1 MYKGLYTF
9 FKPVPDHAP
18 TLVLQHQVVHL
29 CPVLGDH
36 LGPWLNHLGIHSGSE
51 DPCMGHAHQVPTNK
65 TTGQLCMEVPWGG
78 NTSDKILLQLRCR
91 RLNTYWDK
99 ELLDLLHGM
108 SHTQIGLWYG
118 CHHLDEHMQLHG
130 QVSIFGLTTLSQ
142 LFLLMKILNAN
153 DNIQNMNHRNN
164 VEQLPFNNAARKTLY
179 KPYFCPSWNLYPE
192 LKSWPQS
199 PPAVSWLC
207 CPEVPKAYQQSW
219 PVQNL
224 VKLQH
229 RESVLMLLPWEKMQA
244 SVQSA
249 PK

>member
-1 MYKGLYTF
+1 MGEKCIRDCTF

-36 LGPWLNHLGIHSGSE
+36 LGPWLNHLGIHSRSE
-51 DPCMGHAHQVPTNK
+51 DPCMGRAHQVPTNK
-65 TTGQLCMEVPWGG
+65 TTGQLYMEVPWGR
-78 NTSDKILLQLRCR
+78 NTSDKILLQLICR
-91 RLNTYWDK
+91 RLNTYRDK

-153 DNIQNMNHRNN
+153 DNIQNMSHRNN
-164 VEQLPFNNAARKTLY
+164 GAAAFKQCSKENSIQTLFLSLMEPLPRTEILA
-179 KPYFCPSWNLYPE
+179 P
-192 LKSWPQS
+192 
-199 PPAVSWLC
+199 VSSCSL
-207 CPEVPKAYQQSW
+207 
-219 PVQNL
+219 L
-224 VKLQH
+224 I
-229 RESVLMLLPWEKMQA
+229 VLP
-244 SVQSA
+244 
-249 PK
+249 